1 MYEGELVRCIA
12 TLRNIGAL
20 PLQSLR
26 LLIAQPDLLCCP
38 SQAHL
43 ATSLAAPSGLPAPP
57 LQPLGSMLDYTSQR
71 VQWK

>member
-1 MYEGELVRCIA
+1 MGGLEGPVYEGELVRCIA
-12 TLRNIGAL
+12 TLRNTGAL

-43 ATSLAAPSGLPAPP
+43 ATSLAAPSGPPAPP
-57 LQPLGSMLDYTSQR
+57 PSPGQHALTAG
-71 VQWK
+71 